1 MKAIRYY
8 GNKDLRFDEVPEPV
22 PASGEMKLR
31 VDFCGICAT
40 DVEEYLFGPKFISVE
55 PNPVSGQ
62 GLPVITGHEV
72 TGTVVEVAPGITHV
86 STGDRVVI
94 DGFLACNACWS
105 CSHGEDNLCPNAA
118 TIGFGRNGGLAEY
131 LTWPAANAVKL
142 PDGVSSEHAGLVE
155 PSSVAH
161 HAVVR
166 GNVGD
171 GMRVVVLGAG
181 VVGLLA
187 MQAAR
192 AAGAEVYAAD
202 QRRMSLDMAT
212 ELGADGVLNTAEGD
226 PAAALLDWTDG
237 AGPDVV
243 IDAAGAAGTPGLA
256 VDWVR
261 RGGRAVLVAIYTSE
275 PTFDFNSLV
284 SAEKEVVGSLGYR
297 RSDIEAAVGLI
308 ARGKIR
314 TGPLVSGV
322 IGLDE
327 VIDVG
332 FERML
337 APSKDVF
344 RLLVSPAGG

>member
-8 GNKDLRFDEVPEPV
+8 GNKDLRFDEVPEPE
-22 PASGEMKLR
+22 PATGEMKLR

-40 DVEEYLFGPKFISVE
+40 DVEEYLFGPKFISTQ

-62 GLPVITGHEV
+62 GLPVIRGHEV
-72 TGTVVEVAPGITHV
+72 TGTVVEVAPGVTQV
-86 STGDRVVI
+86 GTGDRVVI
-94 DGFLACNACWS
+94 DGFLPCNACWS
-105 CSHGEDNLCPNAA
+105 CSQGEDNLCANAA
-118 TIGFGRNGGLAEY
+118 VIGFGRNGGLAEY
-131 LTWPAANAVKL
+131 ITWPVANAVKL

-166 GNVGD
+166 GNVGA

-212 ELGADGVLNTAEGD
+212 ELGAYGVLNTAEGD
-226 PAAALLDWTDG
+226 AAAALLDWTGG

-243 IDAAGAAGTPGLA
+243 IDAAGAAGTLDWRSTGSDEGA
-256 VDWVR
+256 V
-261 RGGRAVLVAIYTSE
+261 
-275 PTFDFNSLV
+275 PCSLRSTHPSLHSISTASYQPRTKS
-284 SAEKEVVGSLGYR
+284 SALS
-297 RSDIEAAVGLI
+297 
-308 ARGKIR
+308 
-314 TGPLVSGV
+314 V
-322 IGLDE
+322 IGVRTSRQRSALSRE
-327 VIDVG
+327 
-332 FERML
+332 ERSG
-337 APSKDVF
+337 PGHW
-344 RLLVSPAGG
+344 SPV